1 MGLFRVL
8 IAVLLWAVPSVGQA
22 DQVTVF
28 AAASLKTALDDIAQD
43 YQAQS
48 GDQITL
54 AYAGSGALA
63 RQIQYGAPAQLFIS
77 AHPDWMDVLQG
88 AGQITAG
95 SRVDLLSN
103 HLVLIAPA
111 DGPAD
116 LPLLDRLGDQ
126 GRLAMGLVQAVPVGI
141 YGQQALEHLG
151 IWDQVAGRVA
161 QVDNVRAALALVAL
175 GQVPAGIVYGSDV
188 LAEPRVQVITRI
200 DPNSHDPIRYPAA
213 LIGTNPSPAAQ
224 KFLAHL
230 QSAPVQAR
238 FQAHGFQIPK
248 D

>member
-1 MGLFRVL
+1 L
-8 IAVLLWAVPSVGQA
+8 IAVLLWAVPIAGQA
-22 DQVTVF
+22 EQVTVF

-43 YQAQS
+43 YQVQS

-77 AHPDWMDVLQG
+77 AHPDWMDTLQD
-88 AGQITAG
+88 AGQIAPG
-95 SRVDLLSN
+95 SRVDLLGN

-111 DGPAD
+111 DAPAD
-116 LPLLDRLGDQ
+116 LSLSDRLGDH
-126 GRLAMGLVQAVPVGI
+126 GRLAMGLLSAVPAGI

-151 IWDQVAGRVA
+151 LWDQVAGRVA
-161 QVDNVRAALALVAL
+161 QVDNVRAALALVAV
-175 GQVPAGIVYGSDV
+175 GQAPAGIVYGSDA
-188 LAEPRVQVITRI
+188 LAEPRVQVITRFGP
-200 DPNSHDPIRYPAA
+200 DSHDPIRYPAA
-213 LIGTNPSPAAQ
+213 LIHANPSPAAQ
-224 KFLAHL
+224 KFLTHL
-230 QSAPVQAR
+230 QSPPVQAR